1 MKKLLITTLLF
12 AGLVAFV
19 PTASASHKKKKNH
32 CDRSDYYQSYQPSYR
47 YYEEQPVYYRP
58 APVVRYRSYGYDDC
72 RPSYRQHQRSS
83 LSFGFGF

>member
-19 PTASASHKKKKNH
+19 PTASADHKKKKDH
-32 CDRSDYYQSYQPSYR
+32 CDQSDYYQSYRPSHQ
-47 YYEEQPVYYRP
+47 YYEERPVYYRP
-58 APVVRYRSYGYDDC
+58 APVVRYRSYDYDDC
-72 RPSYRQHQRSS
+72 RPAYRTHHRPT